1 MKIYFAP
8 LEGITG
14 YVFRRVYHEFFGGVD
29 VYYTPFIATNQK
41 HKMRNKELND
51 ILPEHNE
58 GLTLIPQI
66 LGNNASDFVA
76 TANFIHGMGYDTV
89 NLNLGC
95 PSRTVVS
102 KGKGSGFLEKT
113 VELNHFLEEIY
124 EKSTP
129 KISIK
134 TRLGKENPEEFYE
147 LMQIFNQYPVEELI
161 IHPRVQTDF
170 YGNTPN
176 WDIFEEALAESRMP
190 VCYNGDIFL
199 VEDFQRFQK
208 RFPQVEQIMLGRGLL
223 SYPTLAEQIKG
234 ELVLKDHRDTKKE
247 KEILHQYICRLQEE
261 YSKVL
266 SGETPL
272 LFKMKEVWGFLIQSF
287 QEGDKFR
294 KKIHKSQRLSDY
306 EKAVEELFLQLDL
319 K

>member
-14 YVFRRVYHEFFGGVD
+14 HVFRRVYHEFFGGVD

-102 KGKGSGFLEKT
+102 KGKGSGFLAKT

-190 VCYNGDIFL
+190 VCYNGDIFS

-234 ELVLKDHRDTKKE
+234 ERVLKDHRDTKKE